1 MLVIF
6 NIIFGSLF
14 IIYINIVAIYFLFY
28 IIFIVPFQVFFIE
41 AYIKSYIVDE
51 YNEIYLKN
59 KKEIIKISER
69 VIIFNVIFKV
79 ILLLLFLKNFEY
91 IANFSKNIDNLL
103 LVENHKKIFLLLL
116 KEIPFCIIFTFLN
129 LYNFR
134 KKLITYFLRKKGII
148 LPEKKEKLLHKKVRS
163 ESYDKIKI

>member
-6 NIIFGSLF
+6 NIIFGGLF
-14 IIYINIVAIYFLFY
+14 IIYISIVAIYFLFY
-28 IIFIVPFQVFFIE
+28 IIFTVPFQVFFIE
-41 AYIKSYIVDE
+41 TYIKSYIIDE

-69 VIIFNVIFKV
+69 VIIFNLIFKV

-148 LPEKKEKLLHKKVRS
+148 LPEKKEKISTVIAQKSK
-163 ESYDKIKI
+163 E

>member
-6 NIIFGSLF
+6 NIIFGGLF
-14 IIYINIVAIYFLFY
+14 IIYISIVAIYFLFY

-41 AYIKSYIVDE
+41 AYIKSYVVDE

-69 VIIFNVIFKV
+69 VIIFNLIFKV

-91 IANFSKNIDNLL
+91 IANFLKNIDNLL

-148 LPEKKEKLLHKKVRS
+148 LPEKKEKISTVIAQ
-163 ESYDKIKI
+163 ESKE

>member
-69 VIIFNVIFKV
+69 VIIFNLIFKV

-116 KEIPFCIIFTFLN
+116 KEIPFCVIFTFLN

-134 KKLITYFLRKKGII
+134 KKLITYFLRKERII
-148 LPEKKEKLLHKKVRS
+148 LPEKKEKISTVIAQ
-163 ESYDKIKI
+163 ESKE

>member
-6 NIIFGSLF
+6 NIIFGGLF
-14 IIYINIVAIYFLFY
+14 IIYISIVAIYFLFY

-69 VIIFNVIFKV
+69 VIIFNLIFKV

-91 IANFSKNIDNLL
+91 IANFLKNIDNLL

-134 KKLITYFLRKKGII
+134 KKLITYFLRKKEII
-148 LPEKKEKLLHKKVRS
+148 LPEKKEKISTVIAQ
-163 ESYDKIKI
+163 ESKEW

>member
-6 NIIFGSLF
+6 NIIFGGLF
-14 IIYINIVAIYFLFY
+14 IIYISIVAIYFFFY

-41 AYIKSYIVDE
+41 AYIKSYIIDE

-69 VIIFNVIFKV
+69 VIIFNLIFKV

-148 LPEKKEKLLHKKVRS
+148 LPEKKEKISTVIAQ
-163 ESYDKIKI
+163 ESKEW

>member
-6 NIIFGSLF
+6 NIIFGGLF
-14 IIYINIVAIYFLFY
+14 IIYISIVAIYFLFY

-41 AYIKSYIVDE
+41 AYIKSYIIDE

-69 VIIFNVIFKV
+69 VIIFNLIFKV

-148 LPEKKEKLLHKKVRS
+148 LPEKQEKISTVIAQESKEW
-163 ESYDKIKI
+163 

>member
-14 IIYINIVAIYFLFY
+14 IIYISIVAIYFLFY

-41 AYIKSYIVDE
+41 AYIKSYIIDE

-69 VIIFNVIFKV
+69 VIIFNLIFKV

-148 LPEKKEKLLHKKVRS
+148 LPEKKEKISTVIAQ
-163 ESYDKIKI
+163 ESKE

>member
-14 IIYINIVAIYFLFY
+14 IIYISIVAIYFLFY

-41 AYIKSYIVDE
+41 AYIKSYIIDE

-69 VIIFNVIFKV
+69 VIIFNLIFKV

-148 LPEKKEKLLHKKVRS
+148 LPEKKEKISTVIAQ
-163 ESYDKIKI
+163 ESKEWELW

>member
-28 IIFIVPFQVFFIE
+28 IIFTVPFQVFFIE

-69 VIIFNVIFKV
+69 VIIFNIIFKV

-91 IANFSKNIDNLL
+91 IANFLKNIDNLL

-116 KEIPFCIIFTFLN
+116 KEIPFCVIFTFLN

-134 KKLITYFLRKKGII
+134 KRLITYFLRKKGII
-148 LPEKKEKLLHKKVRS
+148 LLEKEEKISTVIAQESKE
-163 ESYDKIKI
+163 